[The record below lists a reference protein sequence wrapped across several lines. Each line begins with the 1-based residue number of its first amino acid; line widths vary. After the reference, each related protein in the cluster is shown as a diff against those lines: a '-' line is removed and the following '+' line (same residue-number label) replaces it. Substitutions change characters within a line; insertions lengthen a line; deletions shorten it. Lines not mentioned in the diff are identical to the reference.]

1 MHRPT
6 RTAAAAL
13 LGATVIGAGA
23 GAGIY
28 SATDS
33 SPKTVTVATATQ
45 AAQPAATKQ
54 AGLTANQIY
63 DADQAG
69 VVEIT
74 VTTKGSASANPFG
87 PSSGASQAQGSGF
100 VLDTDGHIVTNE
112 HVVDGADS
120 VSVKFADGTTGTA
133 KVVGTD
139 PSTDLA
145 VIKVD
150 APASAL
156 HPLTLG
162 DSSKVEIGDAVVA
175 IGSPEGLQNTLTT
188 GVVSALHRQ
197 ITAPNNYTI
206 DDAIQTDAAINHG
219 NSGGPLFNAY
229 GDVIGVTSQI
239 QSQGGGNEGIGFA
252 VPSNTVKSI
261 ATQLIAS
268 GKVEHSYLG
277 VGIASIPAA
286 AKAQLGVS
294 GAAITQ
300 VRSGSPAAAA
310 GLKASTGSTTI
321 GGETYPSGGDVI
333 TEVDGKAVASAAGL
347 QQLIDAKKPGDK
359 VTLTVVRA
367 GQTRTVD
374 VTLGTRPS

>member
-6 RTAAAAL
+6 RTTAAAL
-13 LGATVIGAGA
+13 LGATVLGAGA

-28 SATDS
+28 SATAS

-54 AGLTANQIY
+54 VGLTANQIY

-100 VLDTDGHIVTNE
+100 VLDTDGNIVTNE
-112 HVVDGADS
+112 HVVAGADS
-120 VSVKFADGTTGTA
+120 VSVKLADGTTSTA
-133 KVVGTD
+133 KLVGSD

-150 APASAL
+150 APANSL

-261 ATQLIAS
+261 TTQLIAS
-268 GKVEHSYLG
+268 GKVEHAYLG
-277 VGIASIPAA
+277 VGIASIPTS
-286 AKAQLGVS
+286 AKSQLGVT
-294 GAAITQ
+294 GAAVTQ
-300 VRSGSPAAAA
+300 VRTGSPAADA
-310 GLKASTGSTTI
+310 GLKASTGTTTV
-321 GGETYPSGGDVI
+321 GGESYPSGGDVI
-333 TEVDGKAVASAAGL
+333 TKVDGKAVGSAAEL

>member
-6 RTAAAAL
+6 RTTAAAL
-13 LGATVIGAGA
+13 LGATVLGAGA

-54 AGLTANQIY
+54 VGLTANQIY

-100 VLDTDGHIVTNE
+100 VLDTDGNIVTNE
-112 HVVDGADS
+112 HVVAGADS
-120 VSVKFADGTTGTA
+120 VSVKFADGTTRTA

-156 HPLTLG
+156 HPLALG

-219 NSGGPLFNAY
+219 NSGGPLFDAY

-261 ATQLIAS
+261 TTQLIAS
-268 GKVEHSYLG
+268 GKVEHAYLG
-277 VGIASIPAA
+277 VGIASIPTS
-286 AKAQLGVS
+286 AKSQLGVT
-294 GAAITQ
+294 GAAVTQ
-300 VRSGSPAAAA
+300 VRTGSPAADA
-310 GLKASTGSTTI
+310 GLKASTGTTTV
-321 GGETYPSGGDVI
+321 GGESYPSGGHVI
-333 TEVDGKAVASAAGL
+333 SKVDGKVVGSAAEL

>member
-6 RTAAAAL
+6 RTTAAAL
-13 LGATVIGAGA
+13 LGATVLGAGA
-23 GAGIY
+23 GAAVY

-33 SPKTVTVATATQ
+33 NPKSVTVAAATAPVQ
-45 AAQPAATKQ
+45 SAATKQ
-54 AGLTANQIY
+54 VGLTANQIY

-74 VTTKGSASANPFG
+74 VTTTGSASPNPFG

-100 VLDTDGHIVTNE
+100 VLDTDGHIVTND

-120 VSVKFADGTTGTA
+120 VSVKFADGTTRTA

-150 APASAL
+150 APASSL

-162 DSSKVEIGDAVVA
+162 DSGAVKVGDAVVA
-175 IGSPEGLQNTLTT
+175 IGSPEGLENSLTT

-219 NSGGPLFNAY
+219 NSGGVLLDAY
-229 GDVIGVTSQI
+229 GNVIGVTSQI

-261 ATQLIAS
+261 TTQLIAS
-268 GKVEHSYLG
+268 GKVQHSYLG
-277 VGIASIPAA
+277 VGIASVPTA
-286 AKAQLGVS
+286 AKSQVGAA

-300 VRSGSPAAAA
+300 VRSGSPAAQA
-310 GLKASTGSTTI
+310 GLKASTGTTSV
-321 GGETYPSGGDVI
+321 GGEDYPTGGDVI
-333 TEVDGKAVASAAGL
+333 TKVDGTSVGSAADL
-347 QQLIDAKKPGDK
+347 QQLIDGKKPGDS
-359 VTLTVVRA
+359 VALTVVRA
-367 GQTRTVD
+367 GQTRTVN
-374 VTLGTRPS
+374 VKLGTRPS

>member
-1 MHRPT
+1 VHRPT
-6 RTAAAAL
+6 RTTAAAL
-13 LGATVIGAGA
+13 LGATVLGAGA

-100 VLDTDGHIVTNE
+100 VLDSDGHIVTNE

-120 VSVKFADGTTGTA
+120 VSVKFADGTTRTA

-156 HPLTLG
+156 HPLALG

-268 GKVEHSYLG
+268 GKVQHSYLG

-333 TEVDGKAVASAAGL
+333 TKVDGKAVGSAADL

-359 VTLTVVRA
+359 ITLTVVRA
-367 GQTRTVD
+367 GQTRTVG

>member
-6 RTAAAAL
+6 RTTAAAL
-13 LGATVIGAGA
+13 LGATLIGAGA

-33 SPKTVTVATATQ
+33 SPRPVPVNSATVTP
-45 AAQPAATKQ
+45 QPAATKQ
-54 AGLTANQIY
+54 TAKTASEIF
-63 DADQAG
+63 DADNAG

-74 VTTKGSASANPFG
+74 VTTQGNSSLDPFG

-100 VLDTDGHIVTNE
+100 VLDTQGHIVTNE

-120 VSVKFADGTTGTA
+120 VSIKFADGTTRTA
-133 KVVGTD
+133 TVVGTD

-145 VIKVD
+145 VLKVD
-150 APASAL
+150 APASSL

-162 DSSKVEIGDAVVA
+162 DSDAVEVGDPVVA
-175 IGSPEGLQNTLTT
+175 IGSPEGLENSLTT

-197 ITAPNNYTI
+197 ITAPNNFTI

-219 NSGGPLFNAY
+219 NSGGVLVNAY
-229 GDVIGVTSQI
+229 GNVIGVTSQI
-239 QSQGGGNEGIGFA
+239 QSQSGGNEGIGFA

-261 ATQLIAS
+261 AAQLISS

-277 VGIASIPAA
+277 VGIATIPSSAS
-286 AKAQLGVS
+286 AQLGVS

-300 VRSGSPAAAA
+300 VRAGSPASKA
-310 GLKASTGSTTI
+310 GLQASTGSTTV
-321 GGETYPSGGDVI
+321 GGADYPTGGDVI
-333 TEVDGKAVASAAGL
+333 TKVDGKSVASAADL
-347 QQLIDAKKPGDK
+347 QQLIDAEKPGDH
-359 VTLTVVRA
+359 VTLTVVRS
-367 GQTRTVD
+367 GKTRTVD

>member
-6 RTAAAAL
+6 RTTAAAL
-13 LGATVIGAGA
+13 LGATLIGAGT

-28 SATDS
+28 AATDS
-33 SPKTVTVATATQ
+33 SPKSARIVAATA
-45 AAQPAATKQ
+45 APQPAATKQ
-54 AGLTANQIY
+54 TGLTANQIY
-63 DADQAG
+63 DADNAG

-74 VTTKGSASANPFG
+74 VTTQGSSNPNPFG

-100 VLDTDGHIVTNE
+100 VLDTEGHIVTNE

-120 VSVKFADGTTGTA
+120 VSVRFSDGTTRTA
-133 KVVGTD
+133 TVVGTD

-145 VIKVD
+145 VLKVN
-150 APASAL
+150 APASSL

-162 DSSKVEIGDAVVA
+162 DSGAVEVGDPVVA
-175 IGSPEGLQNTLTT
+175 IGSPEGLENSLTT

-219 NSGGPLFNAY
+219 NSGGVLLNAY

-252 VPSNTVKSI
+252 VPSNTVRSI
-261 ATQLIAS
+261 AAQLISS

-277 VGIASIPAA
+277 VGIASIPSAA
-286 AKAQLGVS
+286 AAQVGAS

-300 VRSGSPAAAA
+300 VRAGSPAAKA
-310 GLKASTGSTTI
+310 GLKASTGTTAV
-321 GGETYPSGGDVI
+321 GGEDYPSGGDVI
-333 TEVDGKAVASAAGL
+333 TKVDGQSVASAADL
-347 QQLIDAKKPGDK
+347 QQLIDAKKPGDR
-359 VTLTVVRA
+359 VTLTVVRS
-367 GQTRTVD
+367 GKTRTVD